1 MCTSLILISNP
12 IQLESGSQNKSQNCH
27 LPEVEDEVG
36 DSRGALAAAT
46 AEAMVGRSLY
56 SKVDL
61 RADAAAAAADLGTGG
76 SAHSITVNG
85 SANDLNCKNQ

>member
-1 MCTSLILISNP
+1 MP
-12 IQLESGSQNKSQNCH
+12 D
-27 LPEVEDEVG
+27 VEGEVG

-61 RADAAAAAADLGTGG
+61 RADAADLGTGG

-85 SANDLNCKNQ
+85 SANDLNCKNR